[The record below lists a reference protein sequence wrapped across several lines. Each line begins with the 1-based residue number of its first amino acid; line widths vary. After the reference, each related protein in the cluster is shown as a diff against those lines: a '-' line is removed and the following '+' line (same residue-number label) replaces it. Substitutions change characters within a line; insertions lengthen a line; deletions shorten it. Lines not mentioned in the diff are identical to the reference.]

1 MLRSALALLIGVF
14 LFLPKIGQEAQRAV
28 LWHVVQAC
36 VADHDLTGLA
46 FPCLKVDAV
55 GGPDRGFAVLR
66 APFVKSHTIVTP
78 LVQTI
83 GIEAPRLRG
92 PDAPD
97 YFDDAWSARH
107 YATKGL
113 KRQPGR
119 ADFALAVNS
128 RVGRS
133 QDQLHIH
140 VDCIRPKVRDA
151 LARDAADIAASGRW
165 TSVKVMPYAPRY
177 WAKAVQGETLAGT
190 NVFDLV
196 ADGLHVSP
204 DDMHEITIVV
214 VGSND
219 VGGKPGFV
227 VLARKRQTQVYDEG
241 HGEALMDHSCPAFR

>member
-1 MLRSALALLIGVF
+1 MLRFPLAFLIGVF
-14 LFLPKIGQEAQRAV
+14 LFLPKIGQDVQRGV
-28 LWHVVQAC
+28 LWRVVQAC
-36 VADHDLTGLA
+36 VVDHNLTGKA
-46 FPCLKVDAV
+46 FPCLQVEDA
-55 GGPDRGFAVLR
+55 GGADRGFAVLR

-78 LVQTI
+78 IVETI

-92 PDAPD
+92 VEAPD
-97 YFDDAWSARH
+97 YFDDAWAARH

-113 KRQPGR
+113 QRLPSR

-140 VDCIRPKVRDA
+140 VDCIRPRVRDA
-151 LARDAADIAASGRW
+151 LAREAAAIGASRW
-165 TSVKVMPYAPRY
+165 TSVKVLPNSPRY
-177 WAKAVQGETLAGT
+177 WARGVPGETLAGT

-214 VGSND
+214 VGSD
-219 VGGKPGFV
+219 DIAGKPGFV
-227 VLARKRQTQVYDEG
+227 VLARKRQTNIWDEG

>member
-1 MLRSALALLIGVF
+1 MLRFPLALLVGVF
-14 LFLPKIGQEAQRAV
+14 LFLPKIGQEVQRGV

-36 VADHDLTGLA
+36 VADHDLTGRA
-46 FPCLKVDAV
+46 FPCLKVEDA
-55 GGPDRGFAVLR
+55 GGLERGYAVLR
-66 APFVKSHTIVTP
+66 APFVKSHTIVAP
-78 LVQTI
+78 LVETI

-97 YFDDAWSARH
+97 YFDDAWAARH
-107 YATKGL
+107 YATRGL

-140 VDCIRPKVRDA
+140 VDCIRPKIREA
-151 LARDAADIAASGRW
+151 LARDAAEIAAGRW

-177 WAKAVQGETLAGT
+177 WAKGVPGETLAGT

-196 ADGLHVSP
+196 ADGLRVTP
-204 DDMHEITIVV
+204 DDMDEITIVV
-214 VGSND
+214 VGSD
-219 VGGKPGFV
+219 DIGGKPGFV
-227 VLARKRQTQVYDEG
+227 VLARKRQTHVYDEG
-241 HGEALMDHSCPAFR
+241 HGEALMDHSCSGFR